1 MLLRR
6 HCIALLW
13 SCLLSTPL
21 QAEGDAAL
29 PASIQSALQTT
40 QIPEANIAIVV
51 QGVDAS
57 TPLLSHNADTAFN
70 PASVMKLLTT
80 YAALDLLGP
89 AHRWTTDALAEGK
102 VEHGTLQGH
111 LYLKGSGDPKFAL
124 EHFSALLRQLR
135 VRGIQHI
142 RGDLVLDRRSFKL
155 PVIDPGAFDDK
166 PMRPYNV
173 GPDALLIDFRALR
186 FTLLTEGED
195 VRLLQETPSH
205 GLAVDN
211 RIKLIATDCRSDWK
225 DFIQT
230 RLQPE
235 GKSHR
240 LIFTGTFAADCM
252 EKTFSLAPLAADAQ
266 VSGLFHTLWKE
277 LGGTL
282 RGQVREGGTPETARL
297 LARHESPTLSENVRD
312 INKWSNNVMARQ
324 VFLTLGHGDGP
335 ATTERARQRI
345 EQWLADRGLPVDGLV
360 IENGSGL
367 SRHAR
372 LSAHSI
378 NRLLLDAWQSP
389 VMPEFMA
396 SLPVVGIDG
405 TMRRR
410 LKDSAITGRAH
421 IKTGSLDGVRSA
433 AGFALDRSGRR
444 YAATIV
450 INHPRANLGQP
461 VIDALLLWVAQAGS
475 GRSENP

>member
-1 MLLRR
+1 MTIRR
-6 HCIALLW
+6 LCLALLL
-13 SCLLSTPL
+13 SCLLKPLWAQSNPVLPDALRIAL
-21 QAEGDAAL
+21 QAA
-29 PASIQSALQTT
+29 
-40 QIPEANIAIVV
+40 QIPETHVAIVV
-51 QGVDAS
+51 QGIDAS
-57 TPLLSHNADTAFN
+57 TPVIAHNASSAFN

-89 AHRWTTDALAEGK
+89 AYRWTTDALTDGK
-102 VEHGTLQGH
+102 LENGTLHGH

-135 VRGIQHI
+135 VRGVQHI
-142 RGDLVLDRRSFKL
+142 RGDLVLDRRSFNL
-155 PVIDPGAFDDK
+155 PAMDPGAFDDK

-186 FTLLTEGED
+186 FTLLAEGEHIR
-195 VRLLQETPSH
+195 VLQETPSQ
-205 GLAVDN
+205 GLVIDN
-211 RIKLIATDCRSDWK
+211 QLKRGDTDCRSDWK
-225 DFIQT
+225 DSIQT
-230 RLQPE
+230 RLQDE
-235 GKSHR
+235 GRSNR
-240 LIFTGTFAADCM
+240 LIFTGTFAAACV
-252 EKTFSLAPLAADAQ
+252 EKSLSLAPLAADAQ
-266 VSGLFHTLWKE
+266 VSGLFHALWKE
-277 LGGTL
+277 LSGTL
-282 RGQVREGGTPETARL
+282 RGQVREGSLPSTARL

-324 VFLTLGHGDGP
+324 LFLTLGNSDGP

-345 EQWLADRGLPVDGLV
+345 EQWLASRGLPVDGVV

-367 SRHAR
+367 SRHER

-378 NRLLLDAWQSP
+378 NQILLDAWRSP
-389 VMPEFMA
+389 VMPEFIA

-410 LKDSAITGRAH
+410 LKDSAVTGRAH

-444 YAATIV
+444 YAVTIV

-461 VIDALLLWVAQAGS
+461 VIDALLLWVVQTGL
-475 GRSENP
+475 